1 MHVQPLVNA
10 LATGAFK
17 KEKNVVQN
25 TRKPGRQEQQVSTQ
39 TMKQSW
45 SPRYTTRLITLHHS
59 LVMNMD
65 LFIAPPILVSF

>member
-1 MHVQPLVNA
+1 MHVESLINA

-45 SPRYTTRLITLHHS
+45 CSQVYNKAYNFAS
-59 LVMNMD
+59 
-65 LFIAPPILVSF
+65 